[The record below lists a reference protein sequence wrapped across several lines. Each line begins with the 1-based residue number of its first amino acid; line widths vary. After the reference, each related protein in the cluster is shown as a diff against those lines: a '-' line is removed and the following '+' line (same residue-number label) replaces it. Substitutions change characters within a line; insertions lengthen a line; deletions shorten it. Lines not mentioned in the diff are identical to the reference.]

1 MEDQHRSSSSSS
13 GDIQKILEA
22 VKNGQ
27 MNKTEAFNSI
37 LQSSSLRRTTNGNG
51 LQDTTNPNV
60 PVNNTD
66 TDAPRFSREDRRV
79 LINQLIERKKELDPT
94 SPSSSISGATHT
106 RPKVADTTDI
116 RYGSSSGGDG
126 IQMNDEMLYSDG
138 EIPQS
143 LDFSFDGHHEYAEN
157 EDQAMYPG
165 DARTHRLVMHE
176 AFIREEMFKECTF
189 KPKIKELPN
198 SYGVGKA
205 QTVRSGPFYDRV
217 IQWQQTKEQAAS
229 IKKQQVDHSA
239 LVDCTFKPR
248 MNKNSVQVMKESRS
262 ELSHNGRMP
271 AGERLYRN
279 SEATY
284 MIRARTIEEE
294 LRRERG
300 EEDKECTFHPKLVT
314 SGGKFAQVKAKFQLP
329 KRQQDPYRVEERQ
342 TENCT
347 FTPKVKGVNRNMHS
361 AKMYLS
367 TNVVDRLTRGDGGS
381 PGQPEYDNHDF
392 TSSPTSPDANVM
404 DIASFMTS
412 RSNQHTH
419 QGSSGNNNNNNNNN
433 NNSFESAATSEG
445 ASHPRGRRYTPP
457 PLTPPLL
464 QQLQPFLN

>member
-1 MEDQHRSSSSSS
+1 MMDDQASPPRSSNSN
-13 GDIQKILEA
+13 DIQKILEA

-27 MNKTEAFNSI
+27 INKTEAFNSI
-37 LQSSSLRRTTNGNG
+37 LQSSSLRRTTIGG
-51 LQDTTNPNV
+51 TSGDTTTNT
-60 PVNNTD
+60 NTD
-66 TDAPRFSREDRRV
+66 TDGPRFSREDRRL

-106 RPKVADTTDI
+106 RPKGTTDTTQI
-116 RYGSSSGGDG
+116 RHGSSSSGDDDG
-126 IQMNDEMLYSDG
+126 TRMNEEMLYNSG

-143 LDFSFDGHHEYAEN
+143 MDFSYDGHHEYSVNNEN
-157 EDQAMYPG
+157 NQAVFPG

-205 QTVRSGPFYDRV
+205 ETVRSGPFYDRV
-217 IQWQQTKEQAAS
+217 IQWQQTKEQAVS

-248 MNKNSVQVMKESRS
+248 MNRNSVQVMKESRN
-262 ELSHNGRMP
+262 EQFNNERIP
-271 AGERLYRN
+271 VGERLYRN
-279 SEATY
+279 SEAAYT
-284 MIRARTIEEE
+284 IRARTIEEE

-314 SGGKFAQVKAKFQLP
+314 SGGKFAQVKPKFQLP
-329 KRQQDPYRVEERQ
+329 KRPQDPYRVEERQ

-381 PGQPEYDNHDF
+381 PGYPDYVTNHDMA
-392 TSSPTSPDANVM
+392 TTPTSPDANVM
-404 DIASFMTS
+404 DVASFMTS

-419 QGSSGNNNNNNNNN
+419 SASSGNNNN

-445 ASHPRGRRYTPP
+445 ATRGRRYPTYPP
-457 PLTPPLL
+457 HPTNHTHKLFLT
-464 QQLQPFLN
+464 

>member
-1 MEDQHRSSSSSS
+1 MNMDVQAPPPRSSSSSS
-13 GDIQKILEA
+13 GDIQTILDA

-37 LQSSSLRRTTNGNG
+37 LQSSSLRRTTIGN
-51 LQDTTNPNV
+51 DATNKNV
-60 PVNNTD
+60 PVNNID
-66 TDAPRFSREDRRV
+66 TDGPRFSREDRRV
-79 LINQLIERKKELDPT
+79 LINQLIERKKELNPT

-106 RPKVADTTDI
+106 RPKVVDTTQI
-116 RYGSSSGGDG
+116 RHGSSSGGDG
-126 IQMNDEMLYSDG
+126 TRMNEQEMFYSSG

-143 LDFSFDGHHEYAEN
+143 MDFSFDAHHEYTDNEEN
-157 EDQAMYPG
+157 PAVFPG

-176 AFIREEMFKECTF
+176 TFIREEMFKECTF
-189 KPKIKELPN
+189 KPKIKQLPN

-205 QTVRSGPFYDRV
+205 ETERSGPFYDRV
-217 IQWQQTKEQAAS
+217 IQWQHTKDQAAS

-248 MNKNSVQVMKESRS
+248 MNRNSVQVMKESRN
-262 ELSHNGRMP
+262 EQFNHGRMP

-279 SEATY
+279 SEAAY

-314 SGGKFAQVKAKFQLP
+314 SEGKFAQVKAKFQLP

-342 TENCT
+342 TEHCT

-367 TNVVDRLTRGDGGS
+367 TNVVDRLTGGDGGS
-381 PGQPEYDNHDF
+381 PGPPDYYDNPDF
-392 TSSPTSPDANVM
+392 ASTPTSPDANVM
-404 DIASFMTS
+404 DVASFMTS
-412 RSNQHTH
+412 RGNQHMH
-419 QGSSGNNNNNNNNN
+419 HASSGNNNHNHNH
-433 NNSFESAATSEG
+433 NNSFESAATSDG
-445 ASHPRGRRYTPP
+445 ATRGRRYPSPPTTTTHHYP
-457 PLTPPLL
+457 PL
-464 QQLQPFLN
+464 N